1 MTTAKRELK
10 LKNYV
15 DGFNQPQQPKK
26 RGFYLVDWGDCDGV
40 KGARY
45 ALIEGESMEQAFWN
59 LDGAIHFD
67 DNVKVKPLNS
77 EEIPMSSCYI
87 ELCDL
92 NETKFNILNDDLN
105 LTDDECDALDEKHDD
120 DREHIT
126 EWVSAKDFY
135 LLPENIREKL

>member
-15 DGFNQPQQPKK
+15 DSFNQTQQPKQ
-26 RGFYLVDWGDCDGV
+26 RGFYLVDWGDCEHV

-45 ALIEGESMEQAFWN
+45 GLIEGESMEQAFWN
-59 LDGAIHFD
+59 LDASVHFD
-67 DNVKVKPLNS
+67 DDVKLKPLNS

-105 LTDDECDALDEKHDD
+105 LTDDEYDALGDE
-120 DREHIT
+120 REHIT
-126 EWVSAKDFY
+126 EWVSAKDFF
-135 LLPENIREKL
+135 LLPELIRKKL